1 MKDQCAESLVPTTQ
15 KLTSKHAGRARAKT
29 RRRGESLTPAAASEP
44 PTSRDAAPGL
54 AQRLRRP
61 RRVGGAGGVR
71 VVAAV
76 ARAHHLQVEV
86 GVLLERH
93 AAVRTEV
100 ERRVAGLGLGF
111 GLLLLLL
118 LLRRRCVFVHG
129 GLARQ
134 ARPRLER
141 RLVLLAATTKR
152 LSMTL

>member
-1 MKDQCAESLVPTTQ
+1 M
-15 KLTSKHAGRARAKT
+15 
-29 RRRGESLTPAAASEP
+29 
-44 PTSRDAAPGL
+44 
-54 AQRLRRP
+54 
-61 RRVGGAGGVR
+61 RVF
-71 VVAAV
+71 AAV

-93 AAVRTEV
+93 ATVRTEV